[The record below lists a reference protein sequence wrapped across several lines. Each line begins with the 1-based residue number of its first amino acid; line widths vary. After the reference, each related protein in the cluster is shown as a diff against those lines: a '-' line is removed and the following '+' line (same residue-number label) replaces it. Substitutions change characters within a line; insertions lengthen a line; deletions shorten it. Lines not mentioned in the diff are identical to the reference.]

1 MRPKSNLLKK
11 ILSLRSST
19 IVDVRALLGVDCSR
33 LVTVAQ
39 LHQKDATISIR
50 HWMIRIRGWVV
61 LNILDTVRDPI
72 RNLIRANGGSDLT
85 KDWSNISGMV
95 SFMN

>member
-1 MRPKSNLLKK
+1 MRPKSNLPKK

-19 IVDVRALLGVDCSR
+19 IVDVRTLFGVDCSR

-39 LHQKDATISIR
+39 LNWEDATMSIR
-50 HWMIRIRGWVV
+50 HWMLQIRGWVL

-72 RNLIRANGGSDLT
+72 SHANGGSDLT

-95 SFMN
+95 IFMN